1 MIWKI
6 RIITSELMLTKII
19 FMAIILRKGTEA
31 VALQRRYAVVNSQE
45 YTIVGIDGFDKENRN
60 LNFGVP

>member
-1 MIWKI
+1 
-6 RIITSELMLTKII
+6 
-19 FMAIILRKGTEA
+19 MAIILRKGTEA